1 MRKSFWFF
9 LVEFLGWFAIA
20 QSLDD
25 EKYILLL
32 GGFKGE
38 DDPQKKV
45 LIYNKE
51 DGRTLN
57 CLNYAND
64 HIVEGSL
71 GAILM
76 GLDDEERIL
85 VTCGGKG
92 PDNAGKCFQ
101 LNGGIA
107 HHCALNINSNTTMI
121 IGGEIQNQISP
132 RTFIYDWKF
141 ETWRSGPELNIGRK
155 FHSCGLH
162 LGKVIITGGENEEGK
177 ALNVTEIFDP
187 VLNKIFFGPRL
198 NHSITKAA
206 MVSLNS
212 NELYLIGGHLTQA
225 VDIIVPQKH
234 IIQYKDSGKWIKV
247 GELSVPMYLHT
258 AHGVPES
265 FWYNCQSSASIIIAL
280 NSFYLIC
287 MVNAFL

>member
-64 HIVEGSL
+64 HIVEG
-71 GAILM
+71 
-76 GLDDEERIL
+76 R
-85 VTCGGKG
+85 
-92 PDNAGKCFQ
+92 
-101 LNGGIA
+101 IA

-187 VLNKIFFGPRL
+187 FLNKIFFGPRL

>member
-1 MRKSFWFF
+1 MFRQYEKGGASIQLSDSKF
-9 LVEFLGWFAIA
+9 LIT
-20 QSLDD
+20 
-25 EKYILLL
+25 
-32 GGFKGE
+32 GGFH
-38 DDPQKKV
+38 
-45 LIYNKE
+45 IYHSKDTPDADSEVFNGKQW
-51 DGRTLN
+51 
-57 CLNYAND
+57 
-64 HIVEGSL
+64 GS
-71 GAILM
+71 
-76 GLDDEERIL
+76 
-85 VTCGGKG
+85 G
-92 PDNAGKCFQ
+92 PN
-101 LNGGIA
+101 LPYGIA

-187 VLNKIFFGPRL
+187 FLNKIFFGPRL